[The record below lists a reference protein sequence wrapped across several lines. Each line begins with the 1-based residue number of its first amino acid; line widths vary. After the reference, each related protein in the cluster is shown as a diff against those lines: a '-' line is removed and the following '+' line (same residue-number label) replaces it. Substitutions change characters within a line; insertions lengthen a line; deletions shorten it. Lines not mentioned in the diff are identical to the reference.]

1 MTEYVTWLQSFSF
14 RQSKLNLL
22 LIFLPLS
29 VYFEYQH
36 NLSLAFFCSLIAIM
50 PLAFLM
56 GRATEEI
63 ALRTSESVGGLLNA
77 TFGNAAEMI
86 IAIFAIIAASNADLA
101 TPEGILTQSTM
112 INLVQASLIGSILG
126 NLLLIMGLSF
136 VWGGIHHSE
145 QTFSTNA
152 SRSNGS
158 LLLLSMLV
166 LIVPSVYSYSVEGER
181 GIDGLSNLSHI
192 ASLILISIY
201 FLFLLFQ
208 LKTHVHLFATEGA
221 HFEESEMSQ
230 RDSIIL
236 LILSTVLVSWM
247 AHILVHSVEV
257 AADEFD
263 LPYLFIGVILLPFFG
278 NAAEH
283 FTAVVVAGKNK
294 MELSFAISM
303 GSSTQIAVFVAPF
316 MVLISWF
323 LNVPL
328 TFEFGL
334 LETIS
339 VFLSVLI
346 VNSIAEDGRSNW
358 LEGAMLLGAYTIL
371 GAAFLFYH

>member
-1 MTEYVTWLQSFSF
+1 
-14 RQSKLNLL
+14 
-22 LIFLPLS
+22 
-29 VYFEYQH
+29 
-36 NLSLAFFCSLIAIM
+36 M

-63 ALRTSESVGGLLNA
+63 ALRTSESIGGLLNA

-86 IAIFAIIAASNADLA
+86 IAIFAIIAASNANLA
-101 TPEGILTQSTM
+101 TPEGVLTQSTM

-136 VWGGIHHSE
+136 VWGGLHHSE

-166 LIVPSVYSYSVEGER
+166 LIVPSVYSYSVEGQK

-192 ASLILISIY
+192 ASVILISIY

-236 LILSTVLVSWM
+236 LVLSTVLVSWM

-257 AADEFD
+257 AADEFG

-303 GSSTQIAVFVAPF
+303 GSSTQIAVFVAPL

-323 LNVPL
+323 LDVPL

-358 LEGAMLLGAYTIL
+358 LEGAMLLGSYTIL
-371 GAAFLFYH
+371 GAAFLYYP

>member
-63 ALRTSESVGGLLNA
+63 ALRTSESIGGLLNA

-86 IAIFAIIAASNADLA
+86 IAIFAIIAASNANLA
-101 TPEGILTQSTM
+101 TPEGVLTQSTM

-136 VWGGIHHSE
+136 VWGGLHHSE

-166 LIVPSVYSYSVEGER
+166 LIVPSVYSYSVEGQK

-192 ASLILISIY
+192 ASVILISIY

-208 LKTHVHLFATEGA
+208 LRTHVHLFATEGA
-221 HFEESEMSQ
+221 HYEESEMTQ

-236 LILSTVLVSWM
+236 LVFSTVLVSWM

-257 AADEFD
+257 AADEFG

-303 GSSTQIAVFVAPF
+303 GSSTQIAVFVAPL

-323 LNVPL
+323 LDVPL

-358 LEGAMLLGAYTIL
+358 LEGAMLLGSYTIL
-371 GAAFLFYH
+371 GAAFLFYP

>member
-1 MTEYVTWLQSFSF
+1 
-14 RQSKLNLL
+14 
-22 LIFLPLS
+22 
-29 VYFEYQH
+29 
-36 NLSLAFFCSLIAIM
+36 M

-63 ALRTSESVGGLLNA
+63 ALRTSESIGGLLNA

-86 IAIFAIIAASNADLA
+86 IAIFAIIAASNANLA
-101 TPEGILTQSTM
+101 TPEGVLTQSTM

-136 VWGGIHHSE
+136 VWGGLHHSE

-166 LIVPSVYSYSVEGER
+166 LIVPSVYSYSVEGQK

-192 ASLILISIY
+192 ASVILISIY

-208 LKTHVHLFATEGA
+208 LRTHVHLFATEGA
-221 HFEESEMSQ
+221 HYEESEMTQ

-236 LILSTVLVSWM
+236 LVFSTVLVSWM

-257 AADEFD
+257 AADEFG

-303 GSSTQIAVFVAPF
+303 GSSTQIAVFVAPL

-323 LNVPL
+323 LDVPL

-358 LEGAMLLGAYTIL
+358 LEGAMLLGSYTIL
-371 GAAFLFYH
+371 GAAFLYHP

>member
-1 MTEYVTWLQSFSF
+1 
-14 RQSKLNLL
+14 
-22 LIFLPLS
+22 
-29 VYFEYQH
+29 
-36 NLSLAFFCSLIAIM
+36 M

-63 ALRTSESVGGLLNA
+63 ALRTSESIGGLLNA

-86 IAIFAIIAASNADLA
+86 IAIFAIIAASNANLA
-101 TPEGILTQSTM
+101 TPEGVLTQSTM

-136 VWGGIHHSE
+136 VWGGLHHSE

-166 LIVPSVYSYSVEGER
+166 LIVPSVYSYSVEGQK

-192 ASLILISIY
+192 ASVILISIY

-208 LKTHVHLFATEGA
+208 LRTHVHLFATEGA
-221 HFEESEMSQ
+221 HYEESEMTQ

-236 LILSTVLVSWM
+236 LFFSTVLVSWM

-257 AADEFD
+257 AADEFG

-303 GSSTQIAVFVAPF
+303 GSSTQIAVFVAPL

-323 LNVPL
+323 LYVPL

-358 LEGAMLLGAYTIL
+358 LEGAMLLGSYTIL
-371 GAAFLFYH
+371 GAAFLYYP

>member
-1 MTEYVTWLQSFSF
+1 
-14 RQSKLNLL
+14 
-22 LIFLPLS
+22 
-29 VYFEYQH
+29 
-36 NLSLAFFCSLIAIM
+36 M

-63 ALRTSESVGGLLNA
+63 ALRTSESIGGLLNA

-86 IAIFAIIAASNADLA
+86 IAIFAIIAASNANLA
-101 TPEGILTQSTM
+101 TPEGVLTQSTM

-136 VWGGIHHSE
+136 VWGGLHHSE

-166 LIVPSVYSYSVEGER
+166 LIVPSVYSYSVEGQK

-192 ASLILISIY
+192 ASVILISIY

-236 LILSTVLVSWM
+236 LVLSTVLVSWM

-257 AADEFD
+257 AADEFG

-303 GSSTQIAVFVAPF
+303 GSSTQIAVFVAPL

-323 LNVPL
+323 LDVPL

-358 LEGAMLLGAYTIL
+358 LEGAMLLGSYTIL
-371 GAAFLFYH
+371 GAAFLFYP

>member
-328 TFEFGL
+328 TLEFGL

-346 VNSIAEDGRSNW
+346 VNSIAQDGRSNW

>member
-29 VYFEYQH
+29 LYFEYQH

-136 VWGGIHHSE
+136 VWGGLHHSE

-257 AADEFD
+257 AADEFG

>member
-1 MTEYVTWLQSFSF
+1 MTEYVSWFESLSF

-63 ALRTSESVGGLLNA
+63 ALRTSESIGGLLNA

-86 IAIFAIIAASNADLA
+86 IAIFAIVAASNANLA
-101 TPEGILTQSTM
+101 TPEGIATQSTM

-136 VWGGIHHSE
+136 VWGGLHHSE

-158 LLLLSMLV
+158 LLLLSMIV
-166 LIVPSVYSYSVEGER
+166 LIVPSVYSYSVEGQK

-192 ASLILISIY
+192 ASIILISIY

-236 LILSTVLVSWM
+236 LVLATVLVSWM

-257 AADEFD
+257 AADEFG

-323 LNVPL
+323 LDVPL

-346 VNSIAEDGRSNW
+346 VNFIAEDGRSNW

-371 GAAFLFYH
+371 GAAFLFYP

>member
-1 MTEYVTWLQSFSF
+1 
-14 RQSKLNLL
+14 
-22 LIFLPLS
+22 
-29 VYFEYQH
+29 
-36 NLSLAFFCSLIAIM
+36 M

-63 ALRTSESVGGLLNA
+63 ALRTSESIGGLLNA

-86 IAIFAIIAASNADLA
+86 IAIFAIIAASNANLA
-101 TPEGILTQSTM
+101 TPEGVLTQSTM

-136 VWGGIHHSE
+136 VWGGLHHSE

-166 LIVPSVYSYSVEGER
+166 LIVPSVYSYSVEGQK

-192 ASLILISIY
+192 ASVILISIY

-208 LKTHVHLFATEGA
+208 LRTHVHLFATEGA
-221 HFEESEMSQ
+221 HYEESEMTQ

-236 LILSTVLVSWM
+236 LVFSTVLVSWM

-257 AADEFD
+257 AADEFG

-303 GSSTQIAVFVAPF
+303 GSSTQIAVFVAPL

-323 LNVPL
+323 LDVPL

-358 LEGAMLLGAYTIL
+358 LEGAMLLGSYTIL
-371 GAAFLFYH
+371 GAAFLYYP

>member
-1 MTEYVTWLQSFSF
+1 MTEYVTWLESLSF
-14 RQSKLNLL
+14 RQSKLNFLL
-22 LIFLPLS
+22 VFLPLS

-63 ALRTSESVGGLLNA
+63 ALRTSESIGGLLNA

-86 IAIFAIIAASNADLA
+86 IAIFAIIAASNANLA
-101 TPEGILTQSTM
+101 TPEGVLTQSTM

-136 VWGGIHHSE
+136 VWGGLHHSE

-166 LIVPSVYSYSVEGER
+166 LIVPSVYSYSVEGQK

-192 ASLILISIY
+192 ASVILISIY

-221 HFEESEMSQ
+221 HYGESEMTQ

-236 LILSTVLVSWM
+236 LVLSTVLVSWM

-257 AADEFD
+257 AADEFG

-303 GSSTQIAVFVAPF
+303 GSSTQIAVFVAPL

-323 LNVPL
+323 LDVPL

-358 LEGAMLLGAYTIL
+358 LEGAMLLGSYTIL
-371 GAAFLFYH
+371 GAAFLYYP

>member
-1 MTEYVTWLQSFSF
+1 
-14 RQSKLNLL
+14 
-22 LIFLPLS
+22 
-29 VYFEYQH
+29 
-36 NLSLAFFCSLIAIM
+36 M

-63 ALRTSESVGGLLNA
+63 ALRTSESIGGLLNA

-86 IAIFAIIAASNADLA
+86 IAIFAIIAASNANLA
-101 TPEGILTQSTM
+101 TPEGVLTQSTM

-136 VWGGIHHSE
+136 VWGGLHHSE

-166 LIVPSVYSYSVEGER
+166 LIVPSVYSYSVEGQK

-192 ASLILISIY
+192 ASVILISIY

-221 HFEESEMSQ
+221 HYEESEMTQ

-236 LILSTVLVSWM
+236 LVFSTVLVSWM

-257 AADEFD
+257 AADEFG

-303 GSSTQIAVFVAPF
+303 GSSTQIAVFVAPL

-323 LNVPL
+323 LDVPL

-358 LEGAMLLGAYTIL
+358 LEGAMLLGSYTIL
-371 GAAFLFYH
+371 GAAFLFYP

>member
-1 MTEYVTWLQSFSF
+1 
-14 RQSKLNLL
+14 
-22 LIFLPLS
+22 
-29 VYFEYQH
+29 
-36 NLSLAFFCSLIAIM
+36 M

>member
-136 VWGGIHHSE
+136 VWGGLHHSE

>member
-1 MTEYVTWLQSFSF
+1 
-14 RQSKLNLL
+14 
-22 LIFLPLS
+22 
-29 VYFEYQH
+29 
-36 NLSLAFFCSLIAIM
+36 M

-136 VWGGIHHSE
+136 VWGGLHHSE

-346 VNSIAEDGRSNW
+346 VNSIAQDGRSNW